1 MIYFNHINMIVI
13 YCADIKG
20 VNGDF
25 GLYEGKVQLDSG
37 GLGDGDKGW
46 MGGKE
51 NENIQGT

>member
-13 YCADIKG
+13 YCDDIKG

-37 GLGDGDKGW
+37 GLGDGDKDR

-51 NENIQGT
+51 KENIQGT